1 MRILVTGGAGY
12 IGSHTMLEL
21 LAGGHEVYVIDNF
34 VNASPVCLERVAHL
48 SNHSFSTTSANVS
61 DEVALNKVFQS
72 FKPEAVLHFAGL
84 KAVAESEALPL
95 SYYEQNI
102 CSTIELLKAMDR
114 HECKTIVFSSS
125 ATVYGV
131 PHYLPYDEEHP
142 CTPINPYG
150 RTKYFNEQ
158 ILSDWSATSDGKSAM
173 LLRYFNPVGAHKS
186 GEIGEAPQGIPNNL
200 VPYIAQVAIG
210 QRAKVLVF
218 GNDYNTPDGTGVRD
232 YIHITDLAEGHA
244 AALDY
249 ATLHSGAEIINL
261 GTGRGHSV
269 LEMIAAFET
278 ASGQEINYQI
288 MPRRAG
294 DIDSFFAD
302 ATKAKT
308 LLGWHAKRGV
318 DKMCQDVWRWQSD
331 NPAGFKS

>member
-34 VNASPVCLERVAHL
+34 FNASPVCLERVAHL
-48 SNHSFSTTSANVS
+48 SNHSFSTTSVDVA
-61 DEVALNKVFQS
+61 DAVALNDIFQS

-84 KAVAESEALPL
+84 KAVAESEVIPL
-95 SYYEQNI
+95 SYYEQNV
-102 CSTIELLKAMDR
+102 CSTIELMKVMDR

-131 PHYLPYDEEHP
+131 PHYLPYDEKHP
-142 CTPINPYG
+142 CTPVNPYG

-158 ILSDWSATSDGKSAM
+158 ILSDWSATGDGKSAI

-186 GEIGEAPQGIPNNL
+186 GEIGEAPHGIPNNL

-278 ASGQEINYQI
+278 ASGQQINYQI

-302 ATKAKT
+302 ATKAKS
-308 LLGWHAKRGV
+308 LLGWHAKCGV
-318 DKMCQDVWRWQSD
+318 DGMCQDV
-331 NPAGFKS
+331 